1 MKFLVDAQLP
11 RRLAQFLQTA
21 RYDTLHTRYLTDGN
35 ATPDTAIN
43 ALSITEQRVVITK
56 DADFVQSFLLQGQPY
71 KLLVVATGNIKNAD
85 LEALF
90 QQHLS
95 QLVDLLET
103 HSYIE
108 TWTRCHHYPSIAKL
122 PIQYARHLFKLYS

>member
-11 RRLAQFLQTA
+11 RRLAQFLQNA
-21 RYDTLHTRYLTDGN
+21 GYDTLHTRDLPDDN
-35 ATPDTAIN
+35 ATSDTAIN
-43 ALSITEQRVVITK
+43 TLSIAEQRVVITK

-71 KLLVVATGNIKNAD
+71 KLLLVATGNIKNTD

-90 QQHLS
+90 QQYLS

-103 HSYIE
+103 HHYIE
-108 TWTRCHHYPSIAKL
+108 LGRDAVIIH
-122 PIQYARHLFKLYS
+122 Q

>member
-11 RRLAQFLQTA
+11 RRLAQFLQNA
-21 RYDTLHTRYLTDGN
+21 GYDTVHTRDLPAGN
-35 ATPDTAIN
+35 ATPDHVIN
-43 ALSITEQRVVITK
+43 ALSIAEQRVVITK

-71 KLLVVATGNIKNAD
+71 KLLLVATGNIKNSD

-95 QLVDLLET
+95 QLVELLQT
-103 HSYIE
+103 YSYVEVGRNAIII
-108 TWTRCHHYPSIAKL
+108 H
-122 PIQYARHLFKLYS
+122 Q

>member
-11 RRLAQFLQTA
+11 RRLAWFLQKA
-21 RYDTLHTRYLTDGN
+21 GYGTLHTRDLPEGN

-43 ALSITEQRVVITK
+43 ALSVAEQLVVITK

-71 KLLVVATGNIKNAD
+71 KLLLVATGNIKNAD

-95 QLVDLLET
+95 QLVDLLQAY
-103 HSYIE
+103 SYIE
-108 TWTRCHHYPSIAKL
+108 LGRDAIIIH
-122 PIQYARHLFKLYS
+122 Q